1 LVLPINEVGDIP
13 KIKIYVRFSPVNA
26 RGGEIESKIVHASG
40 GQELILPVRGTEE
53 IITLN
58 QNSIRQNILIYP
70 NPVESKLNIE
80 LLEVIEIKYELIGLN
95 GVTILEG
102 QIDTS
107 EQLDLQEI
115 EIGVYLLKLKY
126 QNEALFLKIVKK

>member
-1 LVLPINEVGDIP
+1 
-13 KIKIYVRFSPVNA
+13 
-26 RGGEIESKIVHASG
+26 
-40 GQELILPVRGTEE
+40 VRGTEE
-53 IITLN
+53 IITFN

-80 LLEVIEIKYELIGLN
+80 LLEAVEIQYELIGLN

-107 EQLDLQEI
+107 QQLDLQEI
-115 EIGVYLLKLKY
+115 ETGIYLLKIKY